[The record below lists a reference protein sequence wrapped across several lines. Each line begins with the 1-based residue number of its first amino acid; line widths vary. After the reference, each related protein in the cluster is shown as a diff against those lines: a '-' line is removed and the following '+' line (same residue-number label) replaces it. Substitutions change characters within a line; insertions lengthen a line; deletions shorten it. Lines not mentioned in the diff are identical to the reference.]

1 MKILASLNTNIRSS
15 FLFIFEMN
23 KILISLLTFTTFS
36 NAIEYDSLHEN
47 TYWFYDN
54 ESSAQGWHIGA
65 VRSNVV
71 YGDKLRFAISEKNCD
86 QIPAMYLSL
95 SSMLIPDLKKDNPDF
110 NIKSIEG
117 KKITFKAHID
127 EFDPFIIDAT
137 INIADE
143 VDSVSSM
150 FFIEFDYGMPI
161 NFVTSKKNDPNA
173 FAEVMM
179 LEIPENDIN
188 YKYFDI
194 TEMKFRM
201 GGLVNLW
208 MHAHQ
213 LCLDAG
219 ENNE

>member
-1 MKILASLNTNIRSS
+1 MKVKFLLLALISTNI
-15 FLFIFEMN
+15 
-23 KILISLLTFTTFS
+23 FS
-36 NAIEYDSLHEN
+36 IEYSSVHDE
-47 TYWFYDN
+47 TYWYFEDD
-54 ESSAQGWHIGA
+54 ATAKGWYIGT

-71 YGDKLRFAISEKNCD
+71 YGDKLRFAFSENTCD
-86 QIPAMYLSL
+86 QIPAMYITL
-95 SSMLIPDLKKDNPDF
+95 SSMLIPEIKKDNVEFD
-110 NIKSIEG
+110 IKSLEG

-137 INIADE
+137 IMISNE

-150 FFIEFDYGMPI
+150 FFIEFDNGMPE
-161 NFVTSKKNDPNA
+161 NFVTSKKNDPEA

-179 LEIPENDIN
+179 LEIPKNDSN

-194 TEMKFRM
+194 TQMKFRM
-201 GGLVNLW
+201 GGLVNVW

-219 ENNE
+219 DKNE

>member
-1 MKILASLNTNIRSS
+1 
-15 FLFIFEMN
+15 MN
-23 KILISLLTFTTFS
+23 KILIFLLTFTTFS
-36 NAIEYDSLHEN
+36 NAIEYNSLHEN

-71 YGDKLRFAISEKNCD
+71 YGDKLRFAISEKTCD

-150 FFIEFDYGMPI
+150 FFIEFDNGMPI

-188 YKYFDI
+188 YNI
-194 TEMKFRM
+194 LILQT
-201 GGLVNLW
+201 
-208 MHAHQ
+208 
-213 LCLDAG
+213 
-219 ENNE
+219 

>member
-1 MKILASLNTNIRSS
+1 MKVKFLLLALISTNI
-15 FLFIFEMN
+15 
-23 KILISLLTFTTFS
+23 FS
-36 NAIEYDSLHEN
+36 IEYSSVHDE
-47 TYWFYDN
+47 TYWYFEDD
-54 ESSAQGWHIGA
+54 ATAKGWYIGT

-71 YGDKLRFAISEKNCD
+71 YGDKLRFAFSENTCD
-86 QIPAMYLSL
+86 QIPAMYITL
-95 SSMLIPDLKKDNPDF
+95 SSMLIPEIKKDNVEFD
-110 NIKSIEG
+110 IKSLEG

-137 INIADE
+137 IMISDE

-150 FFIEFDYGMPI
+150 FFIEFDNGMPE
-161 NFVTSKKNDPNA
+161 NFVTSKKNDPEA

-179 LEIPENDIN
+179 LEIPKNDSN

-194 TEMKFRM
+194 TQMKFRM
-201 GGLVNLW
+201 GGLVNVW

-219 ENNE
+219 DKNE

>member
-1 MKILASLNTNIRSS
+1 
-15 FLFIFEMN
+15 
-23 KILISLLTFTTFS
+23 
-36 NAIEYDSLHEN
+36 
-47 TYWFYDN
+47 
-54 ESSAQGWHIGA
+54 
-65 VRSNVV
+65 
-71 YGDKLRFAISEKNCD
+71 
-86 QIPAMYLSL
+86 
-95 SSMLIPDLKKDNPDF
+95 
-110 NIKSIEG
+110 
-117 KKITFKAHID
+117 
-127 EFDPFIIDAT
+127 
-137 INIADE
+137 
-143 VDSVSSM
+143 
-150 FFIEFDYGMPI
+150 MPK
-161 NFVTSKKNDPNA
+161 NFVTSKKNDSNA

>member
-23 KILISLLTFTTFS
+23 KILIFLLTFTTFS

-71 YGDKLRFAISEKNCD
+71 YGDKLRFAISEKTCD

-150 FFIEFDYGMPI
+150 FFIEFDNGMPK
-161 NFVTSKKNDPNA
+161 NFVTSKKNDSNA

>member
-1 MKILASLNTNIRSS
+1 
-15 FLFIFEMN
+15 
-23 KILISLLTFTTFS
+23 
-36 NAIEYDSLHEN
+36 
-47 TYWFYDN
+47 
-54 ESSAQGWHIGA
+54 
-65 VRSNVV
+65 
-71 YGDKLRFAISEKNCD
+71 
-86 QIPAMYLSL
+86 
-95 SSMLIPDLKKDNPDF
+95 MLIPDLKKDNPDF

-117 KKITFKAHID
+117 KKITFRAHID

-150 FFIEFDYGMPI
+150 FFIEFDNGMPI

>member
-1 MKILASLNTNIRSS
+1 
-15 FLFIFEMN
+15 MN
-23 KILISLLTFTTFS
+23 KILIFLLTFTTFS

-71 YGDKLRFAISEKNCD
+71 YGDKLRFAISEKTCD

-150 FFIEFDYGMPI
+150 FFIEFDNGMPK